1 MRTYGPDD
9 SQPLTSQPNVAF
21 YTTET
26 AAQRPENEGRNT
38 GFPSCDLANAPL
50 AAVSVESSAL
60 KKAAFTADTLK
71 PSRSEAQTVTA
82 DSDNADSPKAD
93 SPKADSSNPSSNTEN
108 NPTALADGD
117 EQTLCPVD
125 QRLIDF
131 LINDINEQISTSAK
145 VVNAVATRLAIEV
158 TRICRKSKRI
168 QSLGEVNAWQRSLS
182 QNRVKKY
189 VDYYKLGSR
198 QGRTELH
205 SRLSAIAYRYI
216 APART
221 QLGFQGRCTLLE
233 DFLQGFY
240 IEVLKA
246 FRRENHMGA
255 DYTPRSRLELAE
267 YMAFSEH
274 YAKRRIS
281 LPGCYNQQLLVLRA
295 QAFAR
300 RLPAETSVDI
310 EMAVDSPKGD
320 NESFFRSPAIQQI
333 REKMVADATDPS
345 ESVLRDRII
354 AELVEYLEAQDQP
367 ECIDYLSLRL
377 QDMAA
382 CEIDEVL
389 GLSSRQRDYLQQR
402 FKYHVEKF
410 SQSHRWELVHQWLG
424 ADLEKNFGLSP
435 REWQVYLGQLTEEQ
449 TQLLRFKQQQMQD
462 PDNGPTDNAIAQALK
477 WTPKR
482 VNRRWSK
489 LISLAWKVRNQKNT
503 PKPTP
508 KPTANS
514 TAKATTTSTTDQS
527 TVKTVSE

>member
-1 MRTYGPDD
+1 MRNIESDN
-9 SQPLTSQPNVAF
+9 SQPRVAF
-21 YTTET
+21 YTTDTTVSNPESRRTQHSSSSGSAT
-26 AAQRPENEGRNT
+26 ARADSISCEL
-38 GFPSCDLANAPL
+38 SCDVNA
-50 AAVSVESSAL
+50 
-60 KKAAFTADTLK
+60 K
-71 PSRSEAQTVTA
+71 PSRTA
-82 DSDNADSPKAD
+82 
-93 SPKADSSNPSSNTEN
+93 NPSHPTSPSVASA
-108 NPTALADGD
+108 NPDTDEPVKEIISSSTPALADGD

-125 QRLIDF
+125 QKLIDF
-131 LINDINEQISTSAK
+131 LTEEINNQITTSSK

-189 VDYYKLGSR
+189 VDYFKLGSR
-198 QGRTELH
+198 QGRVELH

-246 FRRENHMGA
+246 FRRENHMSE
-255 DYTPRSRLELAE
+255 DYTPRSRLELSE

-320 NESFFRSPAIQQI
+320 NENFFRSPAIAQI
-333 REKMVADATDPS
+333 REKMVANATDPS
-345 ESVLRDRII
+345 ESVLRDRIVQ
-354 AELVEYLEAQDQP
+354 ELVDYLEAQDQP
-367 ECIDYLSLRL
+367 ECIDYLALRL

-410 SQSHRWELVHQWLG
+410 AQSHRWELVHQWLG

-435 REWQVYLGQLTEEQ
+435 REWTIFTEQLTHEQ
-449 TQLLRFKQQQMQD
+449 ARLLALKQQQLQD
-462 PDNGPTDNAIAQALK
+462 PENGPSDHAIAQQLN

-482 VNRRWSK
+482 VSRRWSK
-489 LISLAWKVRNQKNT
+489 LIGLAWKVRNQAKSAA
-503 PKPTP
+503 KPVT
-508 KPTANS
+508 KSKAAAANET
-514 TAKATTTSTTDQS
+514 TAKTTDKA
-527 TVKTVSE
+527 TVQNQPS

>member
-9 SQPLTSQPNVAF
+9 SQPFTTPSLTSKAHVAF
-21 YTTET
+21 YTTDK
-26 AAQRPENEGRNT
+26 ALGRPDNKRRKPI
-38 GFPSCDLANAPL
+38 FPSCDLANAPQSKVTL
-50 AAVSVESSAL
+50 EGSAL
-60 KKAAFTADTLK
+60 KLEAVKSTVAPAAKQPAET
-71 PSRSEAQTVTA
+71 
-82 DSDNADSPKAD
+82 DSSNNADS
-93 SPKADSSNPSSNTEN
+93 

-131 LINDINEQISTSAK
+131 LIADINEQISTSAR
-145 VVNAVATRLAIEV
+145 VTTTVATRLAIEV

-168 QSLGEVNAWQRSLS
+168 QSLGEVNAWQRSLA
-182 QNRVKKY
+182 QNRIKKY
-189 VDYYKLGSR
+189 VDYYRLGSR

-246 FRRENHMGA
+246 FRRENHMA
-255 DYTPRSRLELAE
+255 EDYTPRSRLELAE

-295 QAFAR
+295 QAFAK

-354 AELVEYLEAQDQP
+354 AELVEYLEEQDQP

-424 ADLEKNFGLSP
+424 ADLDKNFGLSP
-435 REWQVYLGQLTEEQ
+435 REWQVFLDQLSEEQ
-449 TQLLRFKQQQMQD
+449 TRLLQFKQQQMQD
-462 PDNGPTDNAIAQALK
+462 PDNGPSDVAIAQALK

-489 LISLAWKVRNQKNT
+489 LISLAWKVRNQKHT
-503 PKPTP
+503 AKPKP
-508 KPTANS
+508 KAKASKS
-514 TAKATTTSTTDQS
+514 TAK
-527 TVKTVSE
+527 TVSQPVSE